1 MSKDRSIS
9 KSDAITEKLHLRCFR
24 SISTLVL
31 RSIFILLFLSGSYY
45 LQSTTVSNTVTS
57 NTVTSNTVTSNTATA
72 PYKPSAVAPHAVNSG
87 TTLST
92 PGYGWNIQY
101 VNSGIGLNSI
111 SCPTFLSCFAVG
123 NYDTSNNA
131 PVILQSSNSGSTWSS
146 DTIPTANAPSV
157 LSAVWCANGFN
168 CWAVGYST
176 DNNGT
181 TTVALF
187 TTNGGASWSPQTI
200 PSAVFSSWPISLK
213 TIDCPTPDY
222 CFAAGTENN
231 GQGTPLI
238 LSTTNGGASWSPET
252 VPISSFSPQSVSC
265 PTSTTCWLSGTNGS
279 PNNQQGVVL
288 TTSNS
293 GATWTVQT
301 IPSAV
306 GDIATVYCPTTGV
319 CLAGGYLLNST
330 SIGGAVML
338 TTNDSGALW
347 TETPL
352 PSSVDAV
359 YSISCPNSVDCWA
372 MASSGVAGSLP
383 ISLATTDS
391 GKSWSEIPLAQGVT
405 SVSLYSSTSLSCPST
420 AFCWTVGTGNPS
432 TSNSVQDSSSGVILS
447 SNMSLELAQP
457 ALGPYTPLGSPTRIC
472 DTRPSN
478 PSALTGAAVD
488 CTGKTLSAG
497 SVLNVQVSG
506 VSGIPTS
513 SISAVVAN
521 ITVTNTTQS
530 SYLSIWPEGTAQ
542 PTASNLNWVSGETKS
557 VLVEV
562 PLGPSGAISIYNY
575 AGSVDVIVDVEGWV
589 GPGSSPSGMYN
600 PLGSPTRICDTRP
613 SNPSA
618 LTGAA
623 AACTGKT
630 LSAGSVLNVQVSGVS
645 GIPTG
650 SIGAVVANITVTNTT
665 QSSYLT
671 VWPEGTAQPTASN
684 LNWASGST
692 VSNLVV
698 VPLSSSGSISIYNYS
713 GSVDVI
719 VDVEGW
725 YTSSSST
732 SPSGTVFTSTSP
744 TRICDTRP
752 SNPSALTG
760 AAAACTGKT
769 LSAGSVLNVQVSG
782 VSGIPTGSIGAVVV
796 NITVTNTTQSS
807 YLTVWPEGTAQPT
820 ASNLNWASGSTV
832 SNLVVVP
839 LSSSG
844 AISIYNKSGSADVI
858 VDVEGWYTTYLSNA
872 YHRLAVPTRIC
883 DTRAGSGEPCA
894 GDTLGKGPNPET
906 LSVQVSGVSGIPTGS
921 ISAVVANI
929 TVTDTTQ
936 SSYLTAWPEG
946 TAQPTASNLNWVSG
960 KTKSVLVEIGLSS
973 SGAISIYN
981 YAGSV
986 DVIVD
991 VEGWVGPGSSPSG
1004 MYNPLGSPTR
1014 ICDTRPS
1021 NPSALTGA
1029 AAACTGKTLSAGSV
1043 LNVQVSGVS
1052 GIPTGS
1058 IGAVVANITVT
1069 NTTQSSYLT
1078 VWPEGTAQ
1086 PTASNLNWASGS
1098 TVSNLVVVP
1107 LSSSGSISIY
1117 NYSGSVDVI
1126 VDVEGWYTSSSSTSP
1141 SGTVFTSTSPTR
1153 ICDTRPSNP
1162 SALTGAAAACTGKTL
1177 STGSV
1182 LNVQVSGVS
1191 GIPTGSIGA
1200 VVANITVTDTTQ
1212 SSYLTVWPEGTAQP
1226 TASNLNW
1233 ASGSTVSNL
1242 VVVPLSSSGAI
1253 SIYNK
1258 SGSAD
1263 VIVDVEGWYG

>member
-488 CTGKTLSAG
+488 
-497 SVLNVQVSG
+497 
-506 VSGIPTS
+506 
-513 SISAVVAN
+513 
-521 ITVTNTTQS
+521 
-530 SYLSIWPEGTAQ
+530 
-542 PTASNLNWVSGETKS
+542 
-557 VLVEV
+557 
-562 PLGPSGAISIYNY
+562 
-575 AGSVDVIVDVEGWV
+575 
-589 GPGSSPSGMYN
+589 
-600 PLGSPTRICDTRP
+600 
-613 SNPSA
+613 
-618 LTGAA
+618 
-623 AACTGKT
+623 CTGKT